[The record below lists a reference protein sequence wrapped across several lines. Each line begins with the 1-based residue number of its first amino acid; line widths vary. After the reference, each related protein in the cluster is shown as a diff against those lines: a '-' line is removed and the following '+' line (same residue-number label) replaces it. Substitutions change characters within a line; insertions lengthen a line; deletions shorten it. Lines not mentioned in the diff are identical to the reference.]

1 MNPLWVLP
9 FEGTFDP
16 ISIRFVSLAQS
27 LLKGE
32 QAAKGVRPLAKLST
46 LLATGFQKQM
56 HVFDVISNNLSNVQT
71 PGFKR
76 DVPVFREVL
85 VASRNGTS
93 RQTQEQVKTVF
104 EQGDLQRTGNPLHL
118 AIEGEGF
125 FRVKTPSGIRYT
137 RAGNFRINR
146 EKMLIHESG
155 FPVLGRQGEVTL
167 RGREIV
173 VEKNGSIKVDGS
185 EIDQIVPVSFRD
197 LGGLKHEGQGLFRL
211 EGAQPE
217 IPAEESS
224 LLQGSL
230 ELSNVNPVQEMVKLI
245 ECLRTY
251 ESCAKMIHSNDEM
264 DAKASNEIGRI

>member
-1 MNPLWVLP
+1 MA
-9 FEGTFDP
+9 
-16 ISIRFVSLAQS
+16 R
-27 LLKGE
+27 
-32 QAAKGVRPLAKLST
+32 LSA

-71 PGFKR
+71 AGFKR

-85 VASRNGTS
+85 AASKEGSLSQS
-93 RQTQEQVKTVF
+93 REQVKTVF
-104 EQGDLQRTGNPLHL
+104 EQGDIQRTGNPLDL

-137 RAGNFRINR
+137 RAGNFRIDR
-146 EKMLIHESG
+146 EKRLIHESG

-173 VEKNGSIKVDGS
+173 VEKNGAIKADGI
-185 EIDQIVPVSFRD
+185 EIDQIVPVTFRE
-197 LGGLKHEGQGLFRL
+197 LGALRHEGHGLFRL
-211 EGAQPE
+211 EGDLPE
-217 IPAEESS
+217 IPAEESN

-245 ECLRTY
+245 DCLRTY

-264 DAKASNEIGRI
+264 DSKASNEIGRI